1 MNDMSNNM
9 NAMSNNM
16 NAMSNNMNAMSNN
29 NEQCDKS
36 AMMIFNLI
44 DNLILEMVE
53 QPIKKHSTTK
63 VKQTNGDDSCGT
75 YGYGNHRNPKYIGMK
90 EQIDERGNR

>member
-1 MNDMSNNM
+1 MNDMSNNNVHSDK
-9 NAMSNNM
+9 NAR
-16 NAMSNNMNAMSNN
+16 
-29 NEQCDKS
+29 
-36 AMMIFNLI
+36 MIYNLI

-63 VKQTNGDDSCGT
+63 VKQTSGDDSCGT

-90 EQIDERGNR
+90 EQIDEGGN

>member
-1 MNDMSNNM
+1 MNDMSNN
-9 NAMSNNM
+9 NVHS
-16 NAMSNNMNAMSNN
+16 
-29 NEQCDKS
+29 DKD
-36 AMMIFNLI
+36 ARMIYNLI

-63 VKQTNGDDSCGT
+63 VKQTSGDDSCGT

-90 EQIDERGNR
+90 EQIDEGANR

>member
-1 MNDMSNNM
+1 MNDMSNN
-9 NAMSNNM
+9 NVH
-16 NAMSNNMNAMSNN
+16 
-29 NEQCDKS
+29 CDKN
-36 AMMIFNLI
+36 ARMIYNLI

-63 VKQTNGDDSCGT
+63 VKQTSGDDSCGT

-90 EQIDERGNR
+90 EQIDEGGNR

>member
-1 MNDMSNNM
+1 
-9 NAMSNNM
+9 
-16 NAMSNNMNAMSNN
+16 MSNNMNAMSNN

>member
-1 MNDMSNNM
+1 
-9 NAMSNNM
+9 MSNNM

>member
-1 MNDMSNNM
+1 MND
-9 NAMSNNM
+9 MSNNM

>member
-1 MNDMSNNM
+1 MND
-9 NAMSNNM
+9 
-16 NAMSNNMNAMSNN
+16 MSNNMNAMSNN

>member
-1 MNDMSNNM
+1 MNDMSNNNVHSDK
-9 NAMSNNM
+9 NAR
-16 NAMSNNMNAMSNN
+16 
-29 NEQCDKS
+29 
-36 AMMIFNLI
+36 MIYNLI

-63 VKQTNGDDSCGT
+63 VKQTSGDDSCGT

-90 EQIDERGNR
+90 EQIDEGANR

>member
-16 NAMSNNMNAMSNN
+16 NAMSNNMNAMYNK

-36 AMMIFNLI
+36 AMMIYNLI

-63 VKQTNGDDSCGT
+63 VKQTSGDDSCGT
-75 YGYGNHRNPKYIGMK
+75 YGYGNHRYPKYIG
-90 EQIDERGNR
+90 IRGKIHEGENK

>member
-9 NAMSNNM
+9 NAMYNK
-16 NAMSNNMNAMSNN
+16 

-36 AMMIFNLI
+36 AMMIYNLI

-75 YGYGNHRNPKYIGMK
+75 YGYGNHRNPKYIG
-90 EQIDERGNR
+90 IRGKIHEGENN